1 MNLKA
6 GETDYGKVNMAID
19 YETCWG
25 NSSYLFPSSLIK
37 NYKSNIYFDCEAR
50 RNYEDMNPYLYW
62 GTKMCYENVVSEAKS
77 ISIAAYGLSSEE
89 IIIKEVD
96 GKLTIVS
103 NSSGVSSCRASLS
116 KSYTLKNVRL
126 DSTTLSLGVLTLNF
140 VDTENVV
147 IHKVNNGG

>member
-1 MNLKA
+1 MNLKV

-19 YETCWG
+19 YETWG
-25 NSSYLFPSSLIK
+25 GLSCIPRTADK
-37 NYKSNIYFDCEAR
+37 NYKSNIYFDYMSKGYEAM
-50 RNYEDMNPYLYW
+50 YYPYLNW
-62 GTKMCYENVVSEAKS
+62 GAKNMCCENVISEAKS
-77 ISIAAYGLSSEE
+77 ISIPAYGLSSEE

-116 KSYTLKNVRL
+116 KSYTLKNVKL
-126 DSTTLSLGVLTLNF
+126 DSTTLMLGVLTLDF
-140 VDTENVV
+140 VDTDNVV